1 MFVYVLLCVPVRS
14 VSEFVCVCLCLFA
27 FVCVCVLN
35 ACVQCVYSMFNVCVY
50 NVCLRISVSLCLF
63 SNGFCSS
70 SVHNPGTPLTHLNR
84 SHAVL
89 QVLIEDLESRCI
101 ALLQYNNG
109 RQV

>member
-1 MFVYVLLCVPVRS
+1 MRVCNVCIQCSMS
-14 VSEFVCVCLCLFA
+14 V
-27 FVCVCVLN
+27 
-35 ACVQCVYSMFNVCVY
+35 CVQCVSV
-50 NVCLRISVSLCLF
+50 RISVSLCLF

-84 SHAVL
+84 SHAAL

-101 ALLQYNNG
+101 ALLQYNYG